1 MTTAKAC
8 CWLHTGFLLSLLVNP
23 DDGSDIFLWSAG
35 SLSTDHIAL
44 YPRKRTSS
52 LFMLGMY
59 TGMESSWFAAVSE
72 TRPHHCAHLAMQIIM
87 VLINGIMAAYHASC

>member
-1 MTTAKAC
+1 MYSVQSQPVFQRNTLSPTSKLKNKPSITAKAC
-8 CWLHTGFLLSLLVNP
+8 CWLHTGFLPGLLFNP

-52 LFMLGMY
+52 LFMFEKY
-59 TGMESSWFAAVSE
+59 TGMESCIS
-72 TRPHHCAHLAMQIIM
+72 LQQ
-87 VLINGIMAAYHASC
+87 YQK